1 MAVLGLAD
9 RWPADAVGIL
19 ADMGVLGVADMV
31 RCRQLQLASCGHAIP
46 SFAGALPLNLEQGVQ
61 GLVRSTFQYFGVME
75 TTTTMPADQ
84 ASPRAKPLRA
94 LALTVLVVSG
104 IVLTDMAALR
114 EPAMPEGGSAIE
126 LSMTSYFDALARRDA
141 AAAHGPLDSVQLAL
155 RQTGAVPSPSAARE
169 EVSEQASKAL
179 GGGLEDA
186 RRGAA
191 RRLAPQSNGVQTRP
205 RQREGSDIAADMK
218 GMLRCVCHSHSAYM
232 YLCVYFS
239 HVQDYLVAV
248 CVTMY
253 MCMCIYVHMY
263 THRI

>member
-1 MAVLGLAD
+1 LLVHCPLKAGCAGVWFGQHFSISAD
-9 RWPADAVGIL
+9 
-19 ADMGVLGVADMV
+19 
-31 RCRQLQLASCGHAIP
+31 
-46 SFAGALPLNLEQGVQ
+46 
-61 GLVRSTFQYFGVME
+61 VME

-84 ASPRAKPLRA
+84 ARPRAKPLRA

-191 RRLAPQSNGVQTRP
+191 RRLAPPSTGVKTQP
-205 RQREGSDIAADMK
+205 RRSEASDIAADMK
-218 GMLRCVCHSHSAYM
+218 DMLRSGCHPPLARALVHECALCLCLVISHALAHTFSPPCALYQHKAALRERKSSCEFARQRRSAARDAGHEEYRQDP
-232 YLCVYFS
+232 
-239 HVQDYLVAV
+239 HV
-248 CVTMY
+248 
-253 MCMCIYVHMY
+253 
-263 THRI
+263 R